1 MKPSRIFLTASILAA
16 ALWGAYRAYRA
27 HTNLVS
33 LSVRNMEI
41 RRVVSKLEW
50 QTWEKIV
57 VSKDVG
63 GKVTLQVR
71 DVPLDE
77 VLNIIGLQTDSRWTR
92 LYPLYST
99 KKSLATFYQVLQGNV
114 LPAGNG
120 WSGLQQMASW
130 QQAGLGRFANTLRAE
145 NKLVSAQLAD
155 KDVAFTAL
163 ALSRFSRAQ
172 VVPEDDTKGV
182 ITMRLQQV
190 PLEKAVGKMAKQVH
204 RKWSR
209 VYTLQPLNVPELVSQ
224 QPQGSLTT
232 NAAPSIGTNPVPVA
246 SDRGSLPPEQALEAL
261 VSTMTPEERQQTL
274 EQIALANSSAAPTPG
289 GGPSQPVSAAAA
301 QVAQAEQQDLQRRI
315 DLRLKDGTVDQRL
328 AHDRRVLNSKQAQP
342 KP

>member
-1 MKPSRIFLTASILAA
+1 MVLTGLILATV
-16 ALWGAYRAYRA
+16 LWGAYRAYRA
-27 HTNLVS
+27 HTNLVT
-33 LSVRNMEI
+33 LTVRNMEV

-57 VSKDVG
+57 LSKDVG
-63 GKVTLQVR
+63 GKVTLLVR

-99 KKSLATFYQVLQGNV
+99 KKSLATFYQVLQGEV

-120 WSGLQQMASW
+120 WSGLERMASW

-163 ALSRFSRAQ
+163 AISRFSRAQ
-172 VVPEDDTKGV
+172 VLPEDDTKGV
-182 ITMRLQQV
+182 INLRLQQV
-190 PLEKAVGKMAKQVH
+190 PLEEAVSQVAQQVN
-204 RKWSR
+204 RKWVR
-209 VYTLQPLNVPELVSQ
+209 VYTLQPLNPAALVRQ
-224 QPQGSLTT
+224 EPTGSATT
-232 NAAPSIGTNPVPVA
+232 NATPFVGTNSVPVA
-246 SDRGSLPPEQALEAL
+246 LEGGSLPPEQAMEAL
-261 VSTMTPEERQQTL
+261 VSTMTPEEQQQTL
-274 EQIALANSSAAPTPG
+274 EQIALANSSGAPGPG
-289 GGPSQPVSAAAA
+289 GGQAQMQPVSAAAA
-301 QVAQAEQQDLQRRI
+301 QAAQAAQQDLQRRI

-328 AHDRRVLNSKQAQP
+328 AHDRRVLSSKQAGP
-342 KP
+342 NP